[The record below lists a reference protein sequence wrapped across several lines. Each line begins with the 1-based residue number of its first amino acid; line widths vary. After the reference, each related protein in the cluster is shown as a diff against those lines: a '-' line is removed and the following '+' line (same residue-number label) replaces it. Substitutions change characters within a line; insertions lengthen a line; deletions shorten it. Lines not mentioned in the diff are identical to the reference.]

1 MSGIFP
7 VYDISQAMLIIR
19 KNIAINPGIVKPETQ
34 SAQKKYIR
42 EKRGLGHT
50 LAHTI
55 PTRKEKV
62 PMSAIIWIY
71 GENIGKRAST
81 RLLII

>member
-1 MSGIFP
+1 M
-7 VYDISQAMLIIR
+7 R
-19 KNIAINPGIVKPETQ
+19 KNIAINPGMVKPETQ
-34 SAQKKYIR
+34 IAPKKYIR

-55 PTRKEKV
+55 PMRKEKV
-62 PMSAIIWIY
+62 PRSATIWIY
-71 GENIGKRAST
+71 GENIGKIAST

>member
-1 MSGIFP
+1 M
-7 VYDISQAMLIIR
+7 R

-34 SAQKKYIR
+34 IAPKKYIR

-55 PTRKEKV
+55 PMRKEKV
-62 PMSAIIWIY
+62 PRSATI
-71 GENIGKRAST
+71 
-81 RLLII
+81 